1 MAFHKI
7 TYHEQYKF
15 ATLHNYGCTFRCS
28 FCSYKLRS
36 GADGR
41 PGFAHPRPQQ
51 FLSVEEIK
59 KVLRDLHP
67 EKVYFMGGEP
77 TVAKELPEILAFAK
91 NELNAMTKLG
101 HTNGSMLP
109 LENLDGANVG
119 FKAWSNDLHE
129 KITGRPKE
137 LIYGNFEKAFQS
149 GMTLAANMVYIPGL
163 VEKDEFAGCLEFLS
177 KLSDG
182 IPFHIMGYIP
192 VPGEPYRRPTDE
204 EMQDITQF
212 CKQYLKNVA
221 ASHLTTDEALDLA
234 CRDDRFRVKTVAG
247 A

>member
-91 NELNAMTKLG
+91 NELHAMTKLG

>member
-1 MAFHKI
+1 MAFHRI

-36 GADGR
+36 GAAGR
-41 PGFAHPRPQQ
+41 PGFAYPAPKQY
-51 FLSVEEIK
+51 LSVEEIK
-59 KVLRDLHP
+59 KVLLELRP

-77 TVAKELPEILAFAK
+77 TVAKELPEILKFAK
-91 NELNAMTKLG
+91 EELHAMTKLG

-119 FKAWSNDLHE
+119 FKAWSKDLHA
-129 KITGRPKE
+129 KITGRPQE

-149 GMTLAANMVYIPGL
+149 GMQLAANMVYVPGL
-163 VEKDEFAGCLEFLS
+163 VEKTEFEGCVKFLS
-177 KLSDG
+177 QLSSD

-192 VPGEPYRRPTDE
+192 VPGEPWRRPTEE
-204 EMQDITQF
+204 EMNDITDL
-212 CKQYLKNVA
+212 CRKYLKNVA
-221 ASHLTTDEALDLA
+221 ASHLSTEEALDLS